1 MDIYV
6 FLLCYNESV
15 LLPHTIA
22 HYRSYMPN
30 CNIIIY
36 DNMSTDNSV
45 AIAESLGCLVIK
57 WKSNGMN
64 DFRQSE
70 IKNTCWRNI
79 TNGWVI
85 CADMDEWLCITDDDL
100 YHEYLNGTTV
110 LQIKGINIVGESNS
124 ILLNDVNLH
133 RLNKGF
139 YFYLEHKKLCFFVPE
154 IKSVNYHIGAHQAKF
169 TGNIKYSQKIYINK
183 HMDLLGL
190 PYFLNKKKNRTNRL
204 VINGFNKLSVKNFEL
219 KKIWYNPNL
228 NYHKKYYFY
237 CVKKAK
243 NYSYLLSNEHKI
255 VIKLFMELFITL
267 LN

>member
-1 MDIYV
+1 MNIYI

-45 AIAESLGCLVIK
+45 SIAESLGCLVIK

-64 DFRQSE
+64 DFKQSE

-85 CADMDEWLCITDDDL
+85 CADMDEWLCVTDDDL
-100 YHEYLNGTTV
+100 YNEYLNGTTV
-110 LQIKGINIVGESNS
+110 LQIKGINIVGNSNS
-124 ILLNDVNLH
+124 VLLDDVNLH
-133 RLNKGF
+133 RLSNGF
-139 YFYLEHKKLCFFVPE
+139 YFIFEHKKLCFFVPE
-154 IKSVNYHIGAHQAKF
+154 IKSVKYSTGAHRAKF
-169 TGNIKYSQKIYINK
+169 TGNIKYSKKIYINK

-190 PYFLNKKKNRTNRL
+190 PFFLNKKKNRANRL
-204 VINGFNKLSVKNFEL
+204 VINGNDKLSSKNVEL
-219 KKIWYNPNL
+219 KNIWYSSNMNF
-228 NYHKKYYFY
+228 HKKYYNFWA
-237 CVKKAK
+237 KKSK
-243 NYSYLLSNEHKI
+243 NYSHLLSNDLKI
-255 VIKLFMELFITL
+255 IQLFLNLFISL
-267 LN
+267 I